1 MPKTRLLKYFIPIVL
16 LLVMF
21 SCSTNNKPKL
31 ILQITIDQLRGDI
44 INKYKSN
51 FLNDGFLYLIN
62 NGTSFTNA
70 HYIHAITKTAPGHAT
85 LATGSTPS
93 KHGIINNNWY
103 NQKTHQFVYSCQDS
117 NYKILGNLSS
127 ETGRSP
133 KNLIAETF
141 SDKLSKQNPKSK
153 IFGISTK
160 DRGAIMLAGHFG
172 KAFWYSK
179 ETGGITT
186 SQYYY
191 NKYPNWVSDWN
202 KNNPI
207 DRYYK
212 KGWNLIYNKDR
223 YQNYDVDSN
232 NYERTLPGLGY
243 KFPHSFKNLS
253 MSNFYKLLPYS
264 PWGDRLTFE
273 FAKSIIVTQKLG
285 IDDNVDYLSI
295 SFSSTD
301 YIGHLFGPNSLEY
314 EDQIYNLDKTLS
326 DLFKYIDKK
335 IGLQNVLIVL
345 SADHGISESPEYLIQ
360 NGKKSGVVSAV
371 DIQNRINEFGKKK
384 LNIKYNLVESTI
396 PPYIYLNERLIKK
409 SNLSIKYVEN
419 TVIPTAEK
427 SLGVY
432 KVFAANKIVK
442 DNFGITD
449 SIEAM
454 VKNSYYAGR
463 SGDLYIVNKPHW
475 FFSYNTKTRKNTA
488 THGSPWAYDT
498 FVPIIFV
505 GQGIAHQTITKLVGP
520 QDIAS
525 TLSKLIGIPA
535 PSQSVGKPLFK

>member
-1 MPKTRLLKYFIPIVL
+1 MPKTKLLKYFIPIFL
-16 LLVMF
+16 SLVMV
-21 SCSTNNKPKL
+21 SCSTKRKPKL
-31 ILQITIDQLRGDI
+31 ILQITVDQLRGDMI
-44 INKYKSN
+44 KKYKSN
-51 FLNDGFLYLIN
+51 FHDDGFLYLLN

-103 NQKTHQFVYSCQDS
+103 SRKTHHLVYSCQDS
-117 NYKILGNLSS
+117 ASKILDNLSS
-127 ETGRSP
+127 EIGRSP

-141 SDKLSKQNPKSK
+141 SDKVHKQNPKSK

-179 ETGGITT
+179 KTGGITT

-191 NKYPNWVSDWN
+191 NKYPKWVSDWN
-202 KNNPI
+202 KNKLFN
-207 DRYYK
+207 RYYK
-212 KGWNLIYNKDR
+212 NGWNLIYNKDR

-232 NYERTLPGLGY
+232 NYERTLPGLGH

-253 MSNFYKLLPYS
+253 LPNFYKLLPYS

-273 FAKSIIVTQKLG
+273 FAKSLIETQKLG
-285 IDDNVDYLSI
+285 IDENVDYLSI

-326 DLFKYIDKK
+326 DLFKFIDKK

-345 SADHGISESPEYLIQ
+345 SADHGVSESPEYLIQ

-371 DIQNRINEFGKKK
+371 DIRKRINEFGKKNLK
-384 LNIKYNLVESTI
+384 LKNDLVEALI
-396 PPYIYLNERLIKK
+396 PPYIYLNESLIKK

-419 TVIPTAEK
+419 ALLPVAEK
-427 SLGVY
+427 SPGVY
-432 KVFAANKIVK
+432 KAFAANKILE
-442 DNFGITD
+442 DNFGSSD

-454 VKNSYYAGR
+454 VKNSYFAGR
-463 SGDLYIVNKPHW
+463 SGNLYIVNKPHW
-475 FFSYNTKTRKNTA
+475 FFSYNPKTRENTA
-488 THGSPWAYDT
+488 THGSPWAYDR
-498 FVPIIFV
+498 FVPIIFA
-505 GQGIAHQTITKLVGP
+505 GHGIAHQTITKLVGP
-520 QDIAS
+520 QDIAP